1 MRSTDRIGA
10 GPYAR
15 LAETPRR
22 KAGALSYAN
31 TKNLPEAEIHRRA
44 AQLIQDRFVHADA
57 VMRCFGPAILC
68 RSGGDPSDFGDV
80 NFPEL
85 NTQSKFLVLADT
97 STPQQVSRFVEKF
110 WGLEKPE
117 IIISV
122 TGSALDFELHP
133 ILQRAFDKGLTA
145 AASAANAWVIT
156 GGTDTGVMKLVASS
170 LSSSGVSMP
179 ILGFSPFGA
188 INEREKLERVYGGAS
203 TMVSTKAT
211 KDGAPLNAHHTHF
224 LLVDSGKHGVKAW
237 GTEINL
243 RVAFESFYLERK
255 SVPMVLL
262 VVQGGPGTLATVLE
276 TAKKGS
282 PIVVVADSGGAATA
296 IKQYI
301 EGDGEGSLSNWTSP
315 HGKVED
321 LAVKFGTEKPLGQL
335 REIRKCN
342 EESGGK
348 LITLFQVNNDGVLEA
363 TEDMSN
369 VLLQAIVRLWV
380 AGGGDSAGRIT
391 PPDRPGTPSSLAQP
405 ALALRE
411 SNASLSSQSMASPE
425 SSALGTAPESSALG
439 TAADPLQHA
448 QRRRRMRAIQLA
460 VKWNRP
466 LVVEAIFKEQHNPKG
481 EFTKSHQLALQ
492 YALELRRYDV
502 IRLLMGY
509 QGFSLQFV
517 NLCKLY
523 LVPNDGF
530 LDSDEKL
537 QKELLTNQ
545 GRIRDT
551 TSPRRSYECFQ
562 DVIGIWLKNI
572 DKAEGRPGVLSLSA
586 FAETAPHFAHLF
598 TWSVFLG
605 EYSIADLFWR
615 ECDDPARVA
624 LLGSHQCMLIGNKMV
639 TSKSRL
645 EEQAERYEQV
655 AVDVINAADS
665 QTDAFAVLEHKEGR
679 FSLLDLALQLEMKRF
694 LAHRHCQA
702 LLDRMWNGRHA
713 GSSVELPENISMTAL
728 LWRATMPLTNPHYTA
743 KARSLYQKK
752 TQDEASKKARAGLKV
767 ERMLAIAKD
776 AMRAA
781 RVEATNAMA
790 AEPADLNESSVVR
803 RKRFTDYAEKQRNHF
818 TKFKARARGGVGAK
832 LAQAA
837 DSAKKGF
844 YQAPP
849 VVLALSC

>member
-1 MRSTDRIGA
+1 
-10 GPYAR
+10 
-15 LAETPRR
+15 
-22 KAGALSYAN
+22 
-31 TKNLPEAEIHRRA
+31 
-44 AQLIQDRFVHADA
+44 
-57 VMRCFGPAILC
+57 MRCFGPAILC

-405 ALALRE
+405 ALALQE

-425 SSALGTAPESSALG
+425 SSALGIAPESSTLG

-466 LVVEAIFKEQHNPKG
+466 LVVEEIFSEAAPPEG
-481 EFTKSHQLALQ
+481 GRAVALQ

-551 TSPRRSYECFQ
+551 THSPRRSYECFQ

-624 LLGSHQCMLIGNKMV
+624 LLGSHQCLLIGNKMV

-752 TQDEASKKARAGLKV
+752 TQDEASKKA
-767 ERMLAIAKD
+767 
-776 AMRAA
+776 
-781 RVEATNAMA
+781 NACL
-790 AEPADLNESSVVR
+790 E
-803 RKRFTDYAEKQRNHF
+803 
-818 TKFKARARGGVGAK
+818 GGDMGR
-832 LAQAA
+832 
-837 DSAKKGF
+837 
-844 YQAPP
+844 
-849 VVLALSC
+849 